1 MRQKQLCS
9 SEKKVVALT
18 VLFAV
23 IYFAKKMYPLCL
35 LRELCTTL
43 ANSPNLT

>member
-1 MRQKQLCS
+1 MRQKPFCS
-9 SEKKVVALT
+9 SEKKVVTLT
-18 VLFAV
+18 ALFAV
-23 IYFAKKMYPLCL
+23 IYFAKKMCPLYL